1 MNFRSRSGQAG
12 AAFSLAF
19 CIYCSLEEVLYM
31 EKIRSLWAR
40 YREVLVYLIFGGLTT
55 LVNIVTYWLLA
66 RVGLATAWANGI
78 ALAVSILFAY
88 VTNRV
93 FVFESRAH
101 GIEAWREFGKFIAC
115 RLGTGVLDQGIMV
128 LGVDVL
134 GPMVVSASGM
144 ELWGLGVKVVSNV
157 IVIVL
162 NYVFSKVIIFRKQ
175 G

>member
-1 MNFRSRSGQAG
+1 MD
-12 AAFSLAF
+12 
-19 CIYCSLEEVLYM
+19 
-31 EKIRSLWAR
+31 KIRSLWAR

-55 LVNIVTYWLLA
+55 LVNIVVYWVLA
-66 RVGLATAWANGI
+66 RIGLATAWANGI

-88 VTNRV
+88 ATNRS
-93 FVFESRAH
+93 FVFASRAR
-101 GIEAWREFGKFIAC
+101 GAEAWREFGKFIAC
-115 RLGTGVLDQGIMV
+115 RLGTGVLDQAIMI

-134 GPMVVSASGM
+134 GPLVVSAAGM
-144 ELWGLGVKVVSNV
+144 ELWGLGVKVFSNV